1 MGLWKGLELLC
12 ATEPNSAWY
21 IVGTQG
27 VLKVLLVKGERPEKR
42 KQEAK
47 FLCVR
52 QHLGSRGG
60 QGSSLALQDL
70 KHPDCSDSTVLEM
83 VSLPTCCLAVENRPS
98 C

>member
-1 MGLWKGLELLC
+1 MLSSGLC
-12 ATEPNSAWY
+12 
-21 IVGTQG
+21 IVTVPAKAGG
-27 VLKVLLVKGERPEKR
+27 VKGERPEKR